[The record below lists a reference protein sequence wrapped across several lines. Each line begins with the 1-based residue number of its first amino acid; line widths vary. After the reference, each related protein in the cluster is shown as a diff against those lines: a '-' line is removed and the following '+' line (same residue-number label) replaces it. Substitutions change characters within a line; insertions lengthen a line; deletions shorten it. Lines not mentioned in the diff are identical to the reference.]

1 MNIISFVLL
10 LLLAAPLTWGSE
22 SLFSFLREHPLGS
35 KAAQGR
41 EGVNELPDVE
51 MDGQRF
57 SAYLD
62 LDSDREVRKVGL
74 YLRSSGKEKPAVE
87 MNEVFSRI
95 RSSIV
100 SLTGE
105 AEAIEVPNFEDA
117 IERTGSLFSWK
128 NKDDILIL
136 EKIDWPGAISIDI
149 LHSKLDYYT
158 SDLGA
163 DTGAYLLPRLE
174 AKSGE
179 LRIPASA
186 STPPETQT
194 DVPAGERDQMP
205 VTEPGREA
213 DPAGGEKSAQAA
225 ATSLNQEGDSAA
237 WLIVVGAIIIVGIG
251 ILLIRKLLHGR
262 AS

>member
-1 MNIISFVLL
+1 MKIISLVVLL
-10 LLLAAPLTWGSE
+10 LFAAPLTWGAE
-22 SLFSFLREHPLGS
+22 SLFSFLREHQLGS
-35 KAAQGR
+35 KAAQGK
-41 EGVNELPDVE
+41 EGMNELPDVE

-57 SAYLD
+57 SAFLD
-62 LDSDREVRKVGL
+62 LDSDRVVRKVGL

-87 MNEVFSRI
+87 MNEFFSRI

-100 SLTGE
+100 SQTGE

-117 IERTGSLFSWK
+117 TERTGSLFSWK

-136 EKIDWPGAISIDI
+136 QKIDWPGEISIDI
-149 LHSKLDYYT
+149 LHSKLDDYT

-186 STPPETQT
+186 TTPPETKT
-194 DVPAGERDQMP
+194 EDPVGERDQVP
-205 VTEPGREA
+205 VTEPGREV
-213 DPAGGEKSAQAA
+213 DPVSGEKSAEAA
-225 ATSLNQEGDSAA
+225 ATSQNQESGAA
-237 WLIVVGAIIIVGIG
+237 RWPIVVGATIIVGIG